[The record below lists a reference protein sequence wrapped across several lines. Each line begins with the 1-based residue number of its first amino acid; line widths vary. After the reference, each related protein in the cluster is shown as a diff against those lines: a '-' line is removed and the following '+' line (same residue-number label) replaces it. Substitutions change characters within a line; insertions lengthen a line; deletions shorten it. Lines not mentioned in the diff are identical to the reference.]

1 MVRSGSRFKKSQ
13 KIGILGGA
21 FDPVHFAHLLLAEH
35 ALTDFDLDKIIL
47 LPYNIS
53 VWKERPRASAKNRL
67 DMLRLA
73 TIDNPRIEVSDVEI
87 KRGGISYSYETFK
100 YLKNKNPEDRLYFL
114 IGSDAFSRLESWK
127 NYRSLIKMVSFIV
140 AVRPKTKVKKI
151 KNVEPYKILI
161 PQIEISSSYLRNRVQ
176 RGLSLRYLLPDKVRD
191 YIINFG
197 LYR

>member
-1 MVRSGSRFKKSQ
+1 
-13 KIGILGGA
+13 
-21 FDPVHFAHLLLAEH
+21 
-35 ALTDFDLDKIIL
+35 
-47 LPYNIS
+47 
-53 VWKERPRASAKNRL
+53 
-67 DMLRLA
+67 MLRLA
-73 TIDNPRIEVSDVEI
+73 TIDNPRIEISDVEI
-87 KRGGISYSYETFK
+87 KRGGISYSYETLK
-100 YLKNKNPEDRLYFL
+100 YLKNKNPEDKLYFL

-161 PQIEISSSYLRNRVQ
+161 PQIEISSSYLRDRVQ